1 MIEEDF
7 VYLESKGLF
16 GIGNYDKL
24 IDILDYVD
32 KRVVIYVKEVRKEI
46 KRRLMYLKVG
56 KSR

>member
-32 KRVVIYVKEVRKEI
+32 KRVVIYVEEVRKEI